1 MEDYHFTYFLYYLAT
16 TVPKNFEQYLRKG
29 VKNIVDSMTGQ
40 SPKLGKKDVKN
51 ELKQFGEKFGKKDMI
66 NIQE

>member
-1 MEDYHFTYFLYYLAT
+1 M
-16 TVPKNFEQYLRKG
+16 PKNFEQYLRKG